1 MNDQRP
7 PSRRRRHFLA
17 GLGAGTALAATG
29 RIASAADPI
38 TLKIATND
46 TTQDVSYAM
55 AQKFGAELAK
65 RTSDKYRGQVFIGGS
80 LGSGVNVVSSL
91 QTGII
96 DCAILTAGFLS
107 SSVPSIQIVDLP
119 FLFKDRATAE
129 RILDGEVGK
138 KIFAEAETRGIVGL
152 TWGWYGWRQ
161 VETREKAITVPDDL
175 KGLKMRIQPSP
186 VFAAMFKA
194 VGAQPVV
201 MDGSE
206 VYLALSQKIVDGVEF
221 PLPTVVTFKMY
232 EVNKYIALT
241 NHVYNAGVLVVS
253 KARWSQMTPA
263 DREAMQAAAAEV
275 QTPWRDDSGA
285 AADKAAQFCKE
296 RGMQIT
302 ETNYKAFQAKME
314 PVYAEFKPKYPELFN
329 MIMAQQ

>member
-1 MNDQRP
+1 MNESA
-7 PSRRRRHFLA
+7 PSSGRRHFLA
-17 GLGAGTALAATG
+17 SLGAGTALAATG

-46 TTQDVSYAM
+46 TTQDVSYAV
-55 AQKFGAELAK
+55 AQKFGAEVARL
-65 RTSDKYRGQVFIGGS
+65 TGDKYRGQVFIGGS

-119 FLFKDRATAE
+119 FLFKDRPTAE
-129 RILDGEVGK
+129 RILDGDVGK
-138 KIFAEAETRGIVGL
+138 KIFAEADSRGIIGL

-161 VETREKAITVPDDL
+161 VETREKAITGPDDL

-253 KARWSQMTPA
+253 KARWNQMTPA
-263 DREAMQAAAAEV
+263 DREAMQTAASSIQKA
-275 QTPWRDDSGA
+275 WRDDIGT
-285 AADKAAQFCKE
+285 AADKAAQFCKDK
-296 RGMQIT
+296 GMQVT

-329 MIMAQQ
+329 MIVAQQ

>member
-1 MNDQRP
+1 MN
-7 PSRRRRHFLA
+7 SRRNFLA
-17 GLGAGTALAATG
+17 GLGAGAALGVAG
-29 RIASAADPI
+29 RSAAAAEPI
-38 TLKIATND
+38 TLKFATND
-46 TTQDVSYAM
+46 TTQDTSYAI

-65 RTSDKYRGQVFIGGS
+65 RTNDKYRVQVFVGGS
-80 LGSGVNVVSSL
+80 LGSGVNVASSL

-107 SSVPSIQIVDLP
+107 SLIPSIQIVDLP

-129 RILDGEVGK
+129 RILDGDVGK
-138 KIFAEAETRGIVGL
+138 KIFAEGDARNIVGL

-161 VETREKAITVPDDL
+161 VETREKPISGPDDL

-232 EVNKYIALT
+232 EVNKYVSLT
-241 NHVYNAGVLVVS
+241 NHVYNAGVMVVS
-253 KARWSQMTPA
+253 KTRWNQMTPE
-263 DREAMQAAAAEV
+263 DRSAMQAAAAAV
-275 QTPWRDDSGA
+275 QRQWRDDIGA
-285 AADKAAQFCKE
+285 AADKALQFCKDK
-296 RGMQIT
+296 GMQVT

-314 PVYAEFKPKYPELFN
+314 PVYNEFKPKYPELFN
-329 MIMAQQ
+329 MIVSQQ

>member
-1 MNDQRP
+1 MQ
-7 PSRRRRHFLA
+7 SRRHFLTS
-17 GLGAGTALAATG
+17 LGAGAALALTG
-29 RIASAADPI
+29 RSASAAEPI
-38 TLKIATND
+38 TLKFATND
-46 TTQDVSYAM
+46 TTQDTSYSI
-55 AQKFGAELAK
+55 AQRFGAEVAK
-65 RTSDKYRGQVFIGGS
+65 RTDDKYRVQVFVGGS
-80 LGSGVNVVSSL
+80 LGSGVNVASSL
-91 QTGII
+91 QTGIV
-96 DCAILTAGFLS
+96 DCAILTAGFLAS
-107 SSVPSIQIVDLP
+107 LVPSIQIVDLP

-129 RILDGEVGK
+129 RILDGEVGR
-138 KIFAEAETRGIVGL
+138 KIFAESESRNIVGL

-161 VETREKAITVPDDL
+161 VETREKSIAGPDDL

-232 EVNKYIALT
+232 EVNKFVSLT

-253 KARWSQMTPA
+253 KSRWSQMTPA
-263 DREAMQAAAAEV
+263 DREALQAAAAAI
-275 QTPWRDDSGA
+275 QKPWRDEIGA
-285 AADKAAQFCKE
+285 AADKALQFCKE
-296 RGMQIT
+296 HGMQVT
-302 ETNYKAFQAKME
+302 ETNYKAFQAKMD

-329 MIMAQQ
+329 MIVSQQ